1 VSRYFLITII
11 FLSPLISIQS
21 IEPSYKAISYSS
33 QYDKDIIEIGF
44 RGGLG
49 YRAKDRFENDLE
61 NFTST
66 YRYGVYSNTQVTG
79 FRNLSMAELFLR
91 VGISDNQRLG
101 LVIGNT
107 DFSRATLK
115 EVSSDAYYTRLKFDI
130 QTVYMLF
137 TYHYLWNWNRQW
149 GVEAGLG
156 FGYNETL
163 WYSEGATYSSKEAF
177 SQQGRLSGNGFSY
190 RMDSGINYR
199 PYENFIFQLGILIG
213 NHTVPS
219 FNGSWNGASS
229 TFAIREDGSTT
240 PIAQSRVSDS
250 ILLTNQFVRS
260 LDMNASYAS
269 IYFSSMLRFSY

>member
-1 VSRYFLITII
+1 VSRFFLISFI
-11 FLSPLISIQS
+11 FFSSIVS
-21 IEPSYKAISYSS
+21 IFSQEETFRSKPFSS
-33 QYDKDIIEIGF
+33 QSDNNTIEVGL

-61 NFTST
+61 NFTSS
-66 YRYGVYSNTQVTG
+66 YRYGIYSNTQVTG

-91 VGISDNQRLG
+91 VGVSENQRFG
-101 LVIGNT
+101 LVVGNT
-107 DFSRATLK
+107 DFSRASLT
-115 EVSSDAYYTRLKFDI
+115 EISSDAYFTRLKFDI
-130 QTVYMLF
+130 QTVYLLF

-149 GVEAGLG
+149 GAEAGLG
-156 FGYNETL
+156 MGYNETL
-163 WYSEGATYSSKEAF
+163 WYSEGATFSAKEAF

-199 PYENFIFQLGILIG
+199 PYENFVFQFGILLG

-229 TFAIREDGSTT
+229 TFTIREDGSTT
-240 PIAQSRVSDS
+240 PIAQSRVADS

-269 IYFSSMLRFSY
+269 LYFSSMMRFSY